1 MTKIL
6 SRSADVKPKGD
17 FNLSRLSMSTV
28 TPFAIAALCGVGFL
42 SCKNSPSGRSM
53 ETGVNPATET
63 EGVTEISSA
72 ADVVIPGDG
81 KITIDAYRKD
91 DDEDDYFK
99 LVVSPTAVTGASLA
113 LASAPLKLAETYKC
127 TVTIRKLHRVSFQM
141 VDVLTSAATACEPL
155 PSPAAGFNFKI
166 SGVEANSLYLATLH
180 VVPDS
185 TPNLATTVKAVLPPI
200 SDECQGSQARFTM
213 MADALTNRAANLIL
227 ELVKIANSTST
238 VIYSDDDAQ
247 AQALGQAQTT
257 LLHLNLPDLLHFAAG
272 SKREMDDAA
281 SDYASIF
288 SGIYTDVIMSS
299 SSFDVAVCESTT
311 GTLLKPG
318 SIAENL
324 TIYTQST
331 AIQAWNAMIGLA
343 DAVSQTID
351 QIYTISIEIP
361 DNVDFPF
368 LLSVHKAYLTVAH
381 NATEANVVDEYAT
394 IDKGVTEFNLDT
406 DSPAPSLAPYY

>member
-127 TVTIRKLHRVSFQM
+127 TVTIRKVNQVSFQM

-166 SGVEANSLYLATLH
+166 SGVEADSLYLATLH

-200 SDECQGSQARFTM
+200 SDECRGDQARFTM
-213 MADALTNRAANLIL
+213 MADALTNGAANLIL
-227 ELVKIANSTST
+227 ELVKIANSTSS
-238 VIYSDDDAQ
+238 VIYSADDAEGCQ
-247 AQALGQAQTT
+247 GFRTIQTT
-257 LLHLNLPDLLHFAAG
+257 EAAHPY
-272 SKREMDDAA
+272 AA
-281 SDYASIF
+281 NWWPPGHIIGYEH
-288 SGIYTDVIMSS
+288 
-299 SSFDVAVCESTT
+299 SFVHA
-311 GTLLKPG
+311 
-318 SIAENL
+318 A
-324 TIYTQST
+324 
-331 AIQAWNAMIGLA
+331 
-343 DAVSQTID
+343 
-351 QIYTISIEIP
+351 
-361 DNVDFPF
+361 VDFI
-368 LLSVHKAYLTVAH
+368 AAVASGGAIEP
-381 NATEANVVDEYAT
+381 NFASGVQILKVLEAGLESARTKQQVVLQP
-394 IDKGVTEFNLDT
+394 N
-406 DSPAPSLAPYY
+406 

>member
-1 MTKIL
+1 
-6 SRSADVKPKGD
+6 
-17 FNLSRLSMSTV
+17 
-28 TPFAIAALCGVGFL
+28 
-42 SCKNSPSGRSM
+42 M
-53 ETGVNPATET
+53 ETGVNPSD
-63 EGVTEISSA
+63 VTEISSA
-72 ADVVIPGDG
+72 SDVVIPGDG

-91 DDEDDYFK
+91 KDEDDFK
-99 LVVSPTAVTGASLA
+99 LAVSSTAITGPNLA
-113 LASAPLKLAETYKC
+113 LASTPLKLAETYKC
-127 TVTIRKLHRVSFQM
+127 TVTIRKVDRVSFQM

-155 PSPAAGFNFKI
+155 PAPAAGYNFKI
-166 SGVEANSLYLATLH
+166 SGVEADSLYLATLH

-185 TPNLATTVKAVLPPI
+185 TPNSATTVKAVLPPI
-200 SDECQGSQARFTM
+200 SDECRGDQARFTM
-213 MADALTNRAANLIL
+213 MADALTNGAANLIL
-227 ELVKIANSTST
+227 ELVKIADTTS
-238 VIYSDDDAQ
+238 SAPNAD
-247 AQALGQAQTT
+247 AQTT

-288 SGIYTDVIMSS
+288 SDIYTDVIMSS

-311 GTLLKPG
+311 GILLKPG

-368 LLSVHKAYLTVAH
+368 LRSVHKAYLTVAH
-381 NATEANVVDEYAT
+381 NATAANVVDEYEA
-394 IDKGVTEFNLDT
+394 IDKTETGFNLET
-406 DSPAPSLAPYY
+406 SPAPSLAPNY

>member
-1 MTKIL
+1 MVFWGEKNMI
-6 SRSADVKPKGD
+6 
-17 FNLSRLSMSTV
+17 RLSLRITTTV
-28 TPFAIAALCGVGFL
+28 AIASLCGAGFL
-42 SCKNSPSGRSM
+42 SCKNGAAGRSM
-53 ETGVNPATET
+53 ETGVNPSD
-63 EGVTEISSA
+63 VTEISSA
-72 ADVVIPGDG
+72 SDVVIPGDG

-91 DDEDDYFK
+91 KDEDDFK
-99 LVVSPTAVTGASLA
+99 LAVSSTAITGPNLA
-113 LASAPLKLAETYKC
+113 LASTPLKLAETYKC
-127 TVTIRKLHRVSFQM
+127 TVTIRKVDRVSFQM

-155 PSPAAGFNFKI
+155 PAPAAGFNFKI
-166 SGVEANSLYLATLH
+166 SGIEADSLYVAILH

-185 TPNLATTVKAVLPPI
+185 TPNSATTVKAVLPPI
-200 SDECQGSQARFTM
+200 SDECRGDQARFTM
-213 MADALTNRAANLIL
+213 MADALTNGAANLIL
-227 ELVKIANSTST
+227 ELVKIADTTS
-238 VIYSDDDAQ
+238 SAPNAD
-247 AQALGQAQTT
+247 AQTT

-288 SGIYTDVIMSS
+288 SDIYTDVIMSS

-311 GTLLKPG
+311 GILLKPG

-368 LLSVHKAYLTVAH
+368 LRSVHKAYLTVAH
-381 NATEANVVDEYAT
+381 NATAANVVDEYEA
-394 IDKGVTEFNLDT
+394 IDKTETGFNLET
-406 DSPAPSLAPYY
+406 SPAPSLAPNY

>member
-1 MTKIL
+1 MVFWGEKNMI
-6 SRSADVKPKGD
+6 
-17 FNLSRLSMSTV
+17 RLSLRITTTV
-28 TPFAIAALCGVGFL
+28 AIASLCGAGFL
-42 SCKNSPSGRSM
+42 SCKNGAAGRSM
-53 ETGVNPATET
+53 ETGVNPSD
-63 EGVTEISSA
+63 VTEISSA
-72 ADVVIPGDG
+72 SDVVIPGDG

-91 DDEDDYFK
+91 KDEDDFK
-99 LVVSPTAVTGASLA
+99 LAVSSTAITGPNLA
-113 LASAPLKLAETYKC
+113 LASTPLKLAETYKC
-127 TVTIRKLHRVSFQM
+127 TVTIRKVDRVSFQM

-155 PSPAAGFNFKI
+155 PAPAAGYNFKI
-166 SGVEANSLYLATLH
+166 SGVEADSLYLATLH

-185 TPNLATTVKAVLPPI
+185 TPNSATTVKAVLPPI
-200 SDECQGSQARFTM
+200 SDECRGDQARFTM
-213 MADALTNRAANLIL
+213 MADALTNGAANLIL
-227 ELVKIANSTST
+227 ELVKIADTTS
-238 VIYSDDDAQ
+238 SAPNAD
-247 AQALGQAQTT
+247 AQTT

-288 SGIYTDVIMSS
+288 SDIYTDVIMSS

-311 GTLLKPG
+311 GILLKPG

-368 LLSVHKAYLTVAH
+368 LRSVHKAYLTVAH
-381 NATEANVVDEYAT
+381 NATAANVVDEYEA
-394 IDKGVTEFNLDT
+394 IDKTETGFNLET
-406 DSPAPSLAPYY
+406 SPAPSLAPNY

>member
-1 MTKIL
+1 
-6 SRSADVKPKGD
+6 
-17 FNLSRLSMSTV
+17 
-28 TPFAIAALCGVGFL
+28 
-42 SCKNSPSGRSM
+42 M

-127 TVTIRKLHRVSFQM
+127 TVTIRKVNRGSFQM

-155 PSPAAGFNFKI
+155 PAPAAGFNFKI

-200 SDECQGSQARFTM
+200 SDECRGDQARFTM
-213 MADALTNRAANLIL
+213 MADALTNGAANLIL
-227 ELVKIANSTST
+227 ELVKIANSTSS
-238 VIYSDDDAQ
+238 VIYSADDAEAQ
-247 AQALGQAQTT
+247 AEAEAQALGQARTT

-272 SKREMDDAA
+272 SKREMDYAA

-368 LLSVHKAYLTVAH
+368 LLSVHNAYLTVAH
-381 NATEANVVDEYAT
+381 NATEENVVDEYAT

-406 DSPAPSLAPYY
+406 DSPAPSLAPNY